1 MIPKWSP
8 LPNVTGVTNVL
19 GAFIRPLIAA
29 AAAGRPAHLIRKS
42 SIAATRELGKFQVYS
57 GTKAY
62 I

>member
-1 MIPKWSP
+1 